1 MINKIKTKILPLYRQ
16 LLEENTFKDICT
28 FSFQWGKNY
37 PFEEKAGILFVGKA
51 VNSWVTEETN
61 VEKIFDLDYSDRIF
75 ARDDQM
81 EWINNSDGNT
91 KGYNT
96 RKSAFWRVAKKVA
109 ETFYPEKWYENVA
122 WTNLYKIAPAA
133 GGNPNG
139 RLQKKQR
146 EYCFSILEKEIE
158 ILTPQ
163 YVIMLTSGW
172 EWSFLRYLNDN
183 KEVHVVGTKSWGEYT
198 TTMTQINGVNY
209 IFSHHPQG
217 KKEWDHRN
225 AIVELMDEYKLT
237 AKK

>member
-1 MINKIKTKILPLYRQ
+1 MINKIKTEILPLYKS

-37 PFEEKAGILFVGKA
+37 PFDDKAGILFVGKA
-51 VNSWVTEETN
+51 VNSWVTEETD
-61 VEKIFDLDYSDRIF
+61 VEKIFDINNSERIF

-81 EWINNSDGNT
+81 EWVNNLSGNIE
-91 KGYNT
+91 GYNT
-96 RKSAFWRVAKKVA
+96 RKSAFWRVVKRVS
-109 ETFYPEKWYENVA
+109 ETFYPKNWYDNVA
-122 WTNLYKIAPAA
+122 WTNLYKIAPFS

-139 RLQKKQR
+139 KLQKAQR
-146 EYCFSILEKEIE
+146 EYCFSILKKEIE

-183 KEVHVVGTKSWGEYT
+183 KEVHVVETKNWGKYT
-198 TTMTQINGVNY
+198 TSTTQINGVNY
-209 IFSHHPQG
+209 IFSQHPQG

-225 AIVELMDEYKLT
+225 AIVELIDEQALNTK
-237 AKK
+237 